1 MTTKQLKRYV
11 ENPKIRSMR
20 VRSWFHAVSQASGL
34 TVGELEREF
43 REEGCASAPRSC
55 IWNKYKRGEVVPRSR
70 YQGDGRPKM
79 VERVE
84 ARYPGTEKWL
94 FSPLWRLAD
103 EAPIVM
109 GELREIYEDLPSRL
123 RKLIVLPSA
132 LASDVFWR
140 REFELQT
147 LVTELFRFE
156 TIDDLQAGLA
166 LVREAEVCQG
176 HFFYRY
182 LIEVVKILLRS
193 IDWEGLEKTS
203 IPSELTNY
211 LRSRWGAAKP
221 ILSKDAQET
230 LRTWLKELGI
240 NSTTSIYGELAL

>member
-43 REEGCASAPRSC
+43 REEGSARTPRSC

-70 YQGDGRPKM
+70 YQGDGRPKL

-103 EAPIVM
+103 EAPM
-109 GELREIYEDLPSRL
+109 EMSELRQVYDGLPGNIRDL
-123 RKLIVLPSA
+123 II
-132 LASDVFWR
+132 LASSLANPIFWR
-140 REFELQT
+140 REFDNEEMVAGLLQYRSLNELIT
-147 LVTELFRFE
+147 
-156 TIDDLQAGLA
+156 ALA
-166 LVREAEVCQG
+166 LVREAEICQ
-176 HFFYRY
+176 RY
-182 LIEVVKILLRS
+182 LEYQFWVKVALVLLKS
-193 IDWEGLEKTS
+193 IDLNGLEKTTL
-203 IPSELTNY
+203 PQELEGR
-211 LRSRWGAAKP
+211 LRQRWNAAKP
-221 ILSKDAQET
+221 ILEEHICQSF
-230 LRTWLKELGI
+230 
-240 NSTTSIYGELAL
+240 

>member
-1 MTTKQLKRYV
+1 MMTKQPRRYV

-43 REEGCASAPRSC
+43 REEGSAQAPRSC

-70 YQGDGRPKM
+70 YQGDVRPKL

-103 EAPIVM
+103 EAPM
-109 GELREIYEDLPSRL
+109 EMSELRETYEHLPSRL
-123 RKLIVLPSA
+123 RNLILLPTKLGSV
-132 LASDVFWR
+132 VFWR
-140 REFELQT
+140 REFEVEE
-147 LVTELFRFE
+147 LVTQLIHFRRL
-156 TIDDLQAGLA
+156 DDLILGMA

-176 HFFYRY
+176 HIFYRY
-182 LIEVVKILLRS
+182 LIEVVKVLMRGVA
-193 IDWEGLEKTS
+193 WEGLEKTAIPFELISYLSS
-203 IPSELTNY
+203 IWML
-211 LRSRWGAAKP
+211 AKP
-221 ILSKDAQET
+221 VLSVDAQNT
-230 LRTWLKELGI
+230 LDHYLKDLDS
-240 NSTTSIYGELAL
+240 NLRAVA